1 MGNLSKEA
9 NLKFTKENFRELDA
23 LDLLINLWTY
33 NHFEKHKPCLA
44 CDTYSRYC
52 KEVLKEI
59 WCEDRGNFDFVVE
72 RLKKFDET
80 FININNYSECTKSGI
95 LDKLI
100 EINKKR
106 INCKTY

>member
-9 NLKFTKENFRELDA
+9 NLNFTKENFMELDA
-23 LDLLINLWTY
+23 LDLLIILWTY
-33 NHFEKHKPCLA
+33 NHFEKQKPCLA

-52 KEVLKEI
+52 EEVLKEI
-59 WCEDRGNFDFVVE
+59 WCEDWGNFDLVVE

-80 FININNYSECTKSGI
+80 FININNYSECTKWGT

-100 EINKKR
+100 EINKKK
-106 INCKTY
+106 N